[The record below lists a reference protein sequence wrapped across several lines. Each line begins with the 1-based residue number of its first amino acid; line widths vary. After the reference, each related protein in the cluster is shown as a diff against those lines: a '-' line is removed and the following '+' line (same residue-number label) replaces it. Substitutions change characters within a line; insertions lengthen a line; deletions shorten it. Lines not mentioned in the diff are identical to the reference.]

1 MSTTEKMQMKL
12 SDSKSARWTALLIVS
27 VTMMFG
33 YFFTDVMSPLEPLLT
48 AAKGAE
54 NGLGLGWN
62 SDEYGFFSGAY
73 GYFNVFLLLL
83 FFGGLIL
90 DKFGIR
96 FTGILS
102 TVLMFGGA
110 LLKWYALGHE
120 FDGMV
125 AVPFFGTYST
135 QVVIAALG
143 FAIYGVGCEICGITV
158 SKVIVKWFTG
168 HELALAMGVQVATAR
183 LGTAAALSASLP
195 FAKAMG
201 GVSASVAL
209 GAVLLC
215 AGVLV
220 YLVYCVMDKKEDASA
235 AAVATEPEEG
245 FKFSDLGGLFKTTGF
260 WYVAFLC
267 LMFYAGVFPF
277 LKFATKLMIF
287 KYGVDANLAG
297 LIPAMLPF
305 GTIFLT
311 PLFGSIY
318 DKYGKGATLMIIGS
332 CLLTFVHVMFALP
345 INSWVL
351 AIVLMLILGIAF
363 GLVPSAMWPSVPKI
377 IPMKLLGTA
386 YALIFYIQNIGLALI
401 PVWIGKVNQANTGAD
416 GVIDYTQTMTI
427 FAAFGVIA
435 IIISFLL
442 LFEDKRKGYG
452 LQKPNV
458 KYVKSESIIFKRKEI
473 TMNATPES
481 LIKDYADPI
490 EQQEIDKFVCSEM
503 GRQIH
508 RYIKGMS
515 GTKQAMLK
523 FEERLASLSVP
534 EKEKAIAKYIDLNR
548 KALDGLDLKMILVR
562 SVANYCD
569 TFQYMLDFVNDK
581 RKMVFYYQRI
591 KAKYIQYHEVFE
603 QDGKFGMKDH
613 QGNVLLAPV
622 YDFLRTCYIYN
633 DDLSIMPVI
642 AEKNGKMGLVM
653 PDGKDT
659 IVADFLYDEI
669 CLRDEYPYFEASRDG
684 ISGLIDKFGN
694 FVNS

>member
-1 MSTTEKMQMKL
+1 MKL
-12 SDSKSARWTALLIVS
+12 SVSKSARWTALLIVS
-27 VTMMFG
+27 ITMMFG

-120 FDGMV
+120 FDGMI

-458 KYVKSESIIFKRKEI
+458 KKEI

-613 QGNVLLAPV
+613 QGNIMLSPS

-653 PDGKDT
+653 PDGNDT
-659 IVADFLYDEI
+659 VVADFLYDEI
-669 CLRDEYPYFEASRDG
+669 CLRDEYPYFEASREG
-684 ISGLIDKFGN
+684 ISGFIDKFGN

>member
-27 VTMMFG
+27 ITMMFG

-458 KYVKSESIIFKRKEI
+458 KQVKSESIIFKKKEI

-508 RYIKGMS
+508 RYIKGVS

-603 QDGKFGMKDH
+603 QDGKVGMKDH
-613 QGNVLLAPV
+613 QGNILLSPT

-653 PDGKDT
+653 PDGNDT
-659 IVADFLYDEI
+659 VVADFLYDEI
-669 CLRDEYPYFEASRDG
+669 CLRDEYPYFEASKDG
-684 ISGLIDKFGN
+684 ENGFLDKTGN